1 MARRRRSGGRRSG
14 RRPSGSGRRLWA
26 TLAGLLLV
34 AVVALT
40 RGWDPEALEQLGT
53 DPTATAR
60 GATGADATRS
70 VDARDAGDAP
80 AGIPAGAVAAEVDEV
95 VDGDTVRVVLPD
107 GEATV
112 RLIGIDTPE
121 TRSPS
126 RPVECYGA
134 EATARTEDL
143 LPPGTTVY
151 LERDRSD
158 TDRYDRLLR
167 YVWVDAGASAVLVN
181 EALVAGG
188 FAIAREYPPD
198 VRYADRLAAVEGT
211 ARDEGAGLWGACGGA
226 DTPLE

>member
-1 MARRRRSGGRRSG
+1 MARRRSGSRRSG
-14 RRPSGSGRRLWA
+14 RRPSGDGRRLVT

-34 AVVALT
+34 AVVALA
-40 RGWDPEALEQLGT
+40 RGWDPEVLEQLGP
-53 DPTATAR
+53 DATVTGERATEA
-60 GATGADATRS
+60 GATRAGGAPG
-70 VDARDAGDAP
+70 AGDAP
-80 AGIPAGAVAAEVDEV
+80 AGVPVGAVAAGVDEV

-134 EATARTEDL
+134 EATARTEEL

-167 YVWVDAGASAVLVN
+167 YLWVDAGASAVLVN
-181 EALVAGG
+181 EALVADG

-198 VRYADRLAAVEGT
+198 VRHADRLAAVEGT
-211 ARDEGAGLWGACGGA
+211 ARDAGIGLWGACGGA